1 MKYKIFLLF
10 ALCTFA
16 SYANETNTI
25 CRSTGSVTL
34 VLHKEVNG
42 SVSESADNHWSVT
55 LPYDILSGGEFDG
68 AGIDTLTGSA
78 ACSTISVK
86 SAPDGSSYNGGAVEP
101 GDVNTF
107 AKMTATN
114 QGNKCWCKM
123 DGPITSW
130 WTFVHEYADT
140 ATCASECTSY
150 CANGFADNTQMS
162 NGRYVRNALID
173 AVW

>member
-1 MKYKIFLLF
+1 MKHRIILMFV
-10 ALCTFA
+10 LCTFA

-42 SVSESADNHWSVT
+42 VVSESADNHWSVT
-55 LPYDILSGGEFDG
+55 LPYDILSGGEYDG

-86 SAPDGSSYNGGAVEP
+86 SAADGSSYNGGAAEP

-150 CANGFADNTQMS
+150 CANGFAGNTQMS

>member
-1 MKYKIFLLF
+1 MKYLFHLFLMM
-10 ALCTFA
+10 A
-16 SYANETNTI
+16 SVTCFANETNTI
-25 CRSTGSVTL
+25 CRNTGSVAL

-42 SVSESADNHWSVT
+42 TVSESADNHWAVT
-55 LPYDILSGGEFDG
+55 LPYDILSGGTYDG
-68 AGIDTLTGSA
+68 AGIDVIKGSA

-86 SAPDGSSYNGGAVEP
+86 SAADGSSYNGGAVEP

-123 DGPITSW
+123 DGPMTSW
-130 WTFVHEYADT
+130 WTFVHEYAD
-140 ATCASECTSY
+140 ANACASGCTSY
-150 CANGFADNTQMS
+150 CANGFATNTQMS
-162 NGRYVRNALID
+162 NGRYVRNAMID